1 MPGGKKIIFLGD
13 SITDAGHNFQPV
25 REGELGLGDGYVRR
39 IAAMLRSEEAD
50 IRNAGHDGFTVQGLL
65 RMLEWDCLR
74 HSPDVVSILV
84 GCNDAA
90 VCMNTGRTLDET
102 GFAESYKRLLK
113 RIREGTRARILCMGP
128 FIFPCPLEYRN
139 WIPLIREIE
148 EVERAA
154 ATEAGALFI
163 PLHDL
168 LSREAGIAGYDR
180 ITVDGVHLTGRG
192 AELIAR
198 EWLRRTEFRKKEQ

>member
-25 REGELGLGDGYVRR
+25 REGETGLGDGYVRR
-39 IAAMLRSEEAD
+39 IAAMLHGEEAD

-74 HSPDVVSILV
+74 HSPDVVSVLV

-90 VCMNTGRTLDET
+90 VCMNTGRTLDEI
-102 GFAESYKRLLK
+102 GFAESYKRLLR
-113 RIREGTRARILCMGP
+113 RIREGTRARILCMGS

-148 EVERAA
+148 AA
-154 ATEAGALFI
+154 EQEAAREAGALFI

-168 LSREAGIAGYDR
+168 LNREAEAVGYDQ
-180 ITVDGVHLTGRG
+180 ITVDGIHLTERG
-192 AELIAR
+192 AEIIAC
-198 EWLRRTEFRKKEQ
+198 EWIKRVEFI

>member
-25 REGELGLGDGYVRR
+25 REGELGLGDGYVWR
-39 IAAMLRSEEAD
+39 IAAMLRSEETD

-102 GFAESYKRLLK
+102 GFAEGYKRLLR
-113 RIREGTRARILCMGP
+113 RIREGARTRIICMGP

-148 EVERAA
+148 AA
-154 ATEAGALFI
+154 EQEAAREAGALFI
-163 PLHDL
+163 PLHAL
-168 LSREAGIAGYDR
+168 LNREAEAAGYGQ
-180 ITVDGVHLTGRG
+180 ITVDGIHLTERG
-192 AELIAR
+192 AEIIAR
-198 EWLRRTEFRKKEQ
+198 EWIKRAEVI